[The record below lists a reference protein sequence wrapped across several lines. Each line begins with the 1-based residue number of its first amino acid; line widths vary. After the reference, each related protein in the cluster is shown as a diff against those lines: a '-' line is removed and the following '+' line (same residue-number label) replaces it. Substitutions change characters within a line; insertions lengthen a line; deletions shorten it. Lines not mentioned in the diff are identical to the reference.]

1 MKILQVNKFY
11 YPKDGVSNYLLGLE
25 VELKKLGHEVRVFA
39 MDNPKNID
47 SEDKK
52 YFVSYLSFDKH
63 GLINTWR
70 SFARIFYSWEAKRKF
85 QALIN
90 DFRPDIIHVHNIY
103 HQISPSILS
112 VARREKIPVVMH
124 LHDYKLICPNYK
136 LFTGGKICK
145 RCRGGK
151 YYNCLFN
158 KCLKDSYL
166 KSFGGTLEMY
176 FHHHIWRIYEK
187 GIKLFI
193 APSQFMKK
201 TVEEFS
207 WPAEKI
213 ICLHN
218 FFKDQAGQSGPNNQ
232 NNSNNPNNYLL
243 YFGRLSEEKGV
254 SVLIE
259 ALAKTEEN
267 LKIAGEGPE
276 ENKLKDLSNQ
286 LGLNS
291 RIEFLGF
298 KTGEALENLII
309 NARAIIIP
317 SVWFENMPLNML
329 ESLARQ
335 KVVIASNIGGIPEI
349 IKDNKTGFLFAPG
362 DVDDLTKKIKL
373 LKEVETDSISRN
385 AKETVKDLNVQAHVQ
400 EILKIY
406 QKAIK

>member
-25 VELKKLGHEVRVFA
+25 AELKKLGHEVRVFA
-39 MDNPKNID
+39 MDNPKNILSAD
-47 SEDKK
+47 EK
-52 YFVSYLSFDKH
+52 YFVSYLSFDQG

-70 SFARIFYSWEAKRKF
+70 SFARIFYSFEAKRKF
-85 QALIN
+85 KALIN
-90 DFRPDIIHVHNIY
+90 DFHPDIIHIHNIY

-124 LHDYKLICPNYK
+124 LHDYKLVCPNYK

-166 KSFGGTLEMY
+166 KSCGGALEMY
-176 FHHHIWRIYEK
+176 FHHNIWRIYEK

-193 APSQFMKK
+193 APSEFMKK

-207 WPAEKI
+207 WPADKV

-218 FFKDQAGQSGPNNQ
+218 FFNNQ
-232 NNSNNPNNYLL
+232 IEKSGLTNQDNSDNYLL

-259 ALAKTEEN
+259 ALAQTKEH

-276 ENKLKDLSNQ
+276 ETNLKNLSCR
-286 LGLNS
+286 LGLTS
-291 RIEFLGF
+291 RVEFVGF
-298 KTGEALENLII
+298 KTGTDLENLII
-309 NARAIIIP
+309 NAKAIIIP
-317 SVWFENMPLNML
+317 SIWFENMPLNML
-329 ESLARQ
+329 ESLARR
-335 KVVIASNIGGIPEI
+335 KIVIASDIGGIPEI
-349 IKDNKTGFLFAPG
+349 IKNNENGFLFAPG
-362 DVDDLTKKIKL
+362 EAHDLAKKIKL
-373 LKEVETDSISRN
+373 LSEVDIRSIGDN
-385 AKETVKDLNVQAHVQ
+385 AEKAVQNLNAQAHVQ
-400 EILKIY
+400 KIIKIY
-406 QKAIK
+406 QQIISSNR